1 MKKLPRPRPRP
12 VLFPLRSPDTA
23 TTTVQAL
30 SRHRRRATIDH
41 RPLHGV
47 TPQMVLWWFQNIG
60 GTMRYGDAVVPNYL
74 AWHPVDH
81 IRWEL
86 ARPAPGG
93 GAREGARFRIIEAF
107 QGRPEFYIDT
117 TETVEKLDMTGIRL
131 VRRFAGVP
139 VLQLSHTWSACQGHT
154 HYVSVLEVGSN
165 APLLTLGN
173 RYLTG
178 RRFPMSMT
186 QAWLAHNI
194 EEVGVLERILPDAYA
209 ARADAD
215 SGPTASAGCGEH
227 RSLTASEKVSPAA
240 SSHSEPSFSG
250 S

>member
-1 MKKLPRPRPRP
+1 MKQLPLPRPRP
-12 VLFPLRSPDTA
+12 VLFPLRSADTA
-23 TTTVQAL
+23 TTTVQPL
-30 SRHRRRATIDH
+30 SRHRRRVTIDH
-41 RPLHGV
+41 QPLRGV
-47 TPQMVLWWFQNIG
+47 TPEMVLWWFQNIG
-60 GTMRYGDAVVPNYL
+60 GTMSYGDAVVPNYL

-117 TETVEKLDMTGIRL
+117 TETVERLDATGIRL
-131 VRRFAGVP
+131 VRRLAGVP
-139 VLQLSHTWSACQGHT
+139 VLQLSHTWSAGEGHT
-154 HYVSVLEVGSN
+154 HYVSVLEIGSN
-165 APLLTLGN
+165 AALLTPVN
-173 RYLTG
+173 RYLTE

-186 QAWLAHNI
+186 RAWLVHNI
-194 EEVGVLERILPDAYA
+194 EEVGVLEHILPGAYA

-215 SGPTASAGCGEH
+215 A
-227 RSLTASEKVSPAA
+227 RPAA
-240 SSHSEPSFSG
+240 AVDPGAHAVVG